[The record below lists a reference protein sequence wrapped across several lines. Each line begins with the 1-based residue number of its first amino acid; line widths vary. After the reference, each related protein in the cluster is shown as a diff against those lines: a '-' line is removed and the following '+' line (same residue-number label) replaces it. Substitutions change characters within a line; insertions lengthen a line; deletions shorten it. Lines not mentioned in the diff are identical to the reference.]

1 MCRYRIAALVQRVVR
16 EQDGVR
22 RYRSSAPGLPLA
34 TYELLEEVCDKIG
47 FAPRKTQNLFARE
60 MAETIERLFEKEHD
74 SECDECP
81 TESNFMMRVYALREG
96 RAFQTVDIATT
107 TNHLYELLLALSND
121 DSFCLSVCKK
131 IKAYG
136 ANGCHS
142 GYCLTNCGY
151 NNVSARAIVP
161 DEIAD
166 VSSDWCLQLNNAN
179 TQLSTDWLRH
189 LEVAIERR
197 VVQILSYYLDGGANS
212 ASAVVDDAFV
222 LSIINEIV
230 PSGYELTMPTP
241 PLRKVVYYS
250 RAAGCS
256 LTC

>member
-1 MCRYRIAALVQRVVR
+1 MCRYRIATLVRRVVR
-16 EQDGVR
+16 ERDGVR

-34 TYELLEEVCDKIG
+34 TYELLEEVCDKIE
-47 FAPRKTQNLFARE
+47 FAPRKTQDLFARE
-60 MAETIERLFEKEHD
+60 MAEAIERLFEKEHD
-74 SECDECP
+74 SECDECS
-81 TESNFMMRVYALREG
+81 TESNFIIRVCAFSEG
-96 RAFQTVDIATT
+96 RAFRAIDIATA

-136 ANGCHS
+136 ANGCH
-142 GYCLTNCGY
+142 GDYCLTNYGY

-161 DEIAD
+161 SEIVDA
-166 VSSDWCLQLNNAN
+166 SSDWCLQLKNVN
-179 TQLSTDWLRH
+179 TQLSNDWLRH

-197 VVQILSYYLDGGANS
+197 IVQVLCYYLDDGVS
-212 ASAVVDDAFV
+212 SVPVVVDNAFV
-222 LSIINEIV
+222 SSVIYEIV

-250 RAAGCS
+250 RVAGYS
-256 LTC
+256 LIC